1 MNVYGELEVE
11 LHSFLTS
18 ALGSVS
24 DQLQESAAL
33 NRRQDFWYPFDKRLG
48 VLQSQSECFAEN

>member
-18 ALGSVS
+18 TLDSVS

-33 NRRQDFWYPFDKRLG
+33 LWRKEFRYSFDVAG
-48 VLQSQSECFAEN
+48 SVSEAG

>member
-11 LHSFLTS
+11 IHSFLTS
-18 ALGSVS
+18 ALDMVS

-33 NRRQDFWYPFDKRLG
+33 LRRPDFHYPFDKRLG
-48 VLQSQSECFAEN
+48 VFRASLNAL